1 MEKGRGSQR
10 SLYGDSRL
18 SFFSMFLLFFL
29 LFFFLNSPDGR
40 RTNDWLE
47 IYEKDRKIIPLAGDS
62 ERQEL
67 GGWRLYN
74 VWDINGDASRILR
87 VVNCRVTKR
96 ALTLRWNLVK
106 DVYNLRP

>member
-18 SFFSMFLLFFL
+18 SFFSMFLLFSP
-29 LFFFLNSPDGR
+29 FLNSSGGR
-40 RTNDWLE
+40 RINDWLE

-62 ERQEL
+62 KREEL
-67 GGWRLYN
+67 GGGDSN

-96 ALTLRWNLVK
+96 AFAL
-106 DVYNLRP
+106 

>member
-18 SFFSMFLLFFL
+18 SFFSMFLLFSP
-29 LFFFLNSPDGR
+29 FLNLSDGH

-62 ERQEL
+62 KREEL
-67 GGWRLYN
+67 GGGDSN
-74 VWDINGDASRILR
+74 VWDINGGASRILR

-96 ALTLRWNLVK
+96 CLHTLIEFS
-106 DVYNLRP
+106 